1 MKEYHIWQYI
11 VIFSRTS
18 LHTSPS
24 VNTTLLAL
32 LEISWE
38 RKNISWERTTL
49 HKFPEKSPSCFKN
62 LFFSY
67 VSKAT
72 TVPRVMITI
81 AELSLQKVS
90 FSYKRSTETEFY
102 LPDVLHKDR
111 KQWQCAKN
119 AKWKYFFPAR
129 TWKGRRWGCAAN
141 VSCGGRRG
149 AADKEYRG

>member
-1 MKEYHIWQYI
+1 MKQYHI
-11 VIFSRTS
+11 VIFSHTS

-72 TVPRVMITI
+72 TVPRVMIT
-81 AELSLQKVS
+81 QQS
-90 FSYKRSTETEFY
+90 FPFKRSAFLTKGQLRQNSTYQMYCIKIGNSGSVQKMLNGNIFSQREPEKVEGE
-102 LPDVLHKDR
+102 D
-111 KQWQCAKN
+111 
-119 AKWKYFFPAR
+119 AR
-129 TWKGRRWGCAAN
+129 LMYH
-141 VSCGGRRG
+141 VVVVGGREGGSR
-149 AADKEYRG
+149 